1 VSGENKVFKITNNKI
16 KHKMK
21 KKRLQIVMLLTILFI
36 TGAAFMQQTK
46 ITVKG
51 SDTMVILA
59 QRWAEIYMKKN
70 PAVNVQV
77 TGGGSGVG
85 IAALI
90 NGTTDIANSSRP
102 IKSAEVQK
110 LKDRYNTLGIEIPC
124 AKDGITIFLNESNKV
139 KELTI
144 KQLSDIYQAKI
155 TNWKQVGG
163 EDASI
168 KLYGRENSS
177 GTYSFFKDEVVKGD
191 YAASCQTL
199 PGTAAVVNAV
209 KKDKYG
215 IGYGGAA
222 YATGVKHCMV
232 KKDDNAAGILPTA
245 ETIARN
251 QYPITRYLY
260 LYMRNKPTGEI
271 KKYVDWILSTEGQQ
285 IITEVGYFPVR

>member
-1 VSGENKVFKITNNKI
+1 MKINKT
-16 KHKMK
+16 
-21 KKRLQIVMLLTILFI
+21 IVMLLLMAVLI
-36 TGAAFMQQTK
+36 TTGAFMQQTK

-59 QRWAEIYMKKN
+59 QRWAEMYMQKN
-70 PAVNVQV
+70 PSTSIQV

-102 IKSAEVQK
+102 IKSTEVQK

-124 AKDGITIFLNESNKV
+124 AKDGITVYLHESNKV
-139 KELTI
+139 KELSL

-163 EDASI
+163 DDASI

-177 GTYSFFKDEVVKGD
+177 GTYVFFKDEVVKGD

-222 YATGVKHCMV
+222 YASGVKHCMV
-232 KKDDNAAGILPTA
+232 KKDGNTPGVMPTA
-245 ETIARN
+245 ETIAKN
-251 QYPITRYLY
+251 EYPITRYLY
-260 LYMRNKPTGEI
+260 LYMKNRPTGEV
-271 KKYVDWILSTEGQQ
+271 KKYIDWILGPEGQKV
-285 IITEVGYFPVR
+285 ITDVGYFPVK

>member
-1 VSGENKVFKITNNKI
+1 MKTKKIAIYTF
-16 KHKMK
+16 
-21 KKRLQIVMLLTILFI
+21 LALTFI
-36 TGAAFMQQTK
+36 AGAAFMQQTK
-46 ITVKG
+46 ITIKG

-70 PAVNVQV
+70 PAASIQV

-102 IKSAEVQK
+102 IKSSEVEK
-110 LKDRYNTLGIEIPC
+110 LKARYNTLGVEIPC
-124 AKDGITIFLNESNKV
+124 AKDGITIFLNESNKI
-139 KELTI
+139 KELSI

-163 EDASI
+163 EDAPI

-177 GTYSFFKDEVVKGD
+177 GTYAFFKEEVVKGD

-209 KKDKYG
+209 KKDKNG

-222 YATGVKHCMV
+222 YAAGVKHCRV
-232 KKDDNAAGILPTA
+232 KKDAVSPALLPTP
-245 ETIARN
+245 ETIAKN
-251 QYPITRYLY
+251 QYPITRY
-260 LYMRNKPTGEI
+260 
-271 KKYVDWILSTEGQQ
+271 
-285 IITEVGYFPVR
+285 

>member
-1 VSGENKVFKITNNKI
+1 MKNEKIN
-16 KHKMK
+16 KMK
-21 KKRLQIVMLLTILFI
+21 KNRIITGMMLAVAFI
-36 TGAAFMQQTK
+36 TGVAFMQQTK

-59 QRWAEIYMKKN
+59 QRWAELYMKKN
-70 PAVNVQV
+70 PAASIQV

-85 IAALI
+85 LAALI

-102 IKSAEVQK
+102 IKASEVEK
-110 LKDRYNTLGIEIPC
+110 LKARYNTLGIEIPC

-139 KELTI
+139 KELTL

-177 GTYSFFKDEVVKGD
+177 GTYSFFKDEVIKGD

-222 YATGVKHCMV
+222 YAAGVKHCMV
-232 KKDDNAAGILPTA
+232 KKDDKTAGVLPTA
-245 ETIARN
+245 ETIAKN

-260 LYMRNKPTGEI
+260 LYMRNRPTGEV
-271 KKYVDWILSTEGQQ
+271 KKYVDWILSPEGQQ

>member
-1 VSGENKVFKITNNKI
+1 
-16 KHKMK
+16 MK
-21 KKRLQIVMLLTILFI
+21 KNRLLLAILLVTASV
-36 TGAAFMQQTK
+36 TGVAFMQQTK

-59 QRWAEIYMKKN
+59 QRWAEIYMKNN
-70 PAVNVQV
+70 PAVAIQV

-90 NGTTDIANSSRP
+90 NGTTDIAASSRP
-102 IKSAEVQK
+102 IKTSEVEK
-110 LKDRYNTLGIEIPC
+110 LKERYNTLGVQIPC

-163 EDASI
+163 DDAPI

-177 GTYSFFKDEVVKGD
+177 GTYAFFKDEVIKGD

-222 YATGVKHCMV
+222 YAAGVKHCLV
-232 KKDDNAAGILPTA
+232 KKDVNTPGSEPTA
-245 ETIARN
+245 ENIAKN

-260 LYMRNKPTGEI
+260 LYMRNKPTGET
-271 KKYVDWILSTEGQQ
+271 KKYIDWILSPEGQK
-285 IITEVGYFPVR
+285 IITEVGYFPVK

>member
-1 VSGENKVFKITNNKI
+1 MKKNKI
-16 KHKMK
+16 PVIA
-21 KKRLQIVMLLTILFI
+21 LAAITLI

-59 QRWAEIYMKKN
+59 QRWAEIYMKAH
-70 PAVNVQV
+70 PEASIQV

-85 IAALI
+85 LAALI
-90 NGTTDIANSSRP
+90 NGTTDIANASRP
-102 IKSAEVQK
+102 IKPAEVEK
-110 LKDRYNTLGIEIPC
+110 LKARYNTLGVEVPC
-124 AKDGITIFLNESNKV
+124 AKDGITIFLNEENKV
-139 KELTI
+139 QELTLA
-144 KQLSDIYQAKI
+144 QLSDIYQAKV

-163 EDASI
+163 DDEPI

-177 GTYSFFKDEVVKGD
+177 GTYSFFKEEVVKGD
-191 YAASCQTL
+191 YASSCQTL

-222 YATGVKHCMV
+222 YAVGVKHCKV
-232 KKDDNAAGILPTA
+232 KKDGKSAGLQPTP
-245 ETIARN
+245 ENIASN

-260 LYMRNKPTGEI
+260 MYLRNRPTGDT
-271 KKYVDWILSTEGQQ
+271 KKYIDWILSAEGQK
-285 IITEVGYFPVR
+285 IVTDVGYFPVK

>member
-1 VSGENKVFKITNNKI
+1 MKNQKVLKV
-16 KHKMK
+16 
-21 KKRLQIVMLLTILFI
+21 LMLAVVFI

-59 QRWAEIYMKKN
+59 QRWAEIYMKNN
-70 PAVNVQV
+70 PAAAIQV

-90 NGTTDIANSSRP
+90 NGTTDMATSSRP
-102 IKSAEVQK
+102 IKQTEIEK
-110 LKDRYNTLGIEIPC
+110 LKARYNTLGVQIPC
-124 AKDGITIFLNESNKV
+124 AKDGITVFLNESNRV
-139 KELTI
+139 KELSL

-155 TNWKQVGG
+155 TNWKQLGG
-163 EDASI
+163 DDAPI

-177 GTYSFFKDEVVKGD
+177 GTYAFFKDEVVKGD
-191 YAASCQTL
+191 YAAGCQTL

-222 YATGVKHCMV
+222 YAAGVKHCMV
-232 KKDDNAAGILPTA
+232 KKDDKSAAIIPTT
-245 ETIARN
+245 ETIAKN

-260 LYMRNKPTGEI
+260 LYMRNKPTGEV
-271 KKYVDWILSTEGQQ
+271 KKFVDWILGAEGQK
-285 IITEVGYFPVR
+285 IITEVGYFPVK